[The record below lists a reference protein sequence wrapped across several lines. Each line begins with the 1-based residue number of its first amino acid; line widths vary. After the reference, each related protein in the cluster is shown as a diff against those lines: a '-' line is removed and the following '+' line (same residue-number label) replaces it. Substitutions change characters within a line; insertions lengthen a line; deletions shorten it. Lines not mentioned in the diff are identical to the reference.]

1 MNTPSEAAT
10 TKTFR
15 LSKRLTVEI
24 TVGPAGMVCEWA
36 PTMPKTL
43 TAAEL
48 KAYRLARHEMLEHL
62 AGRLGGGV
70 VCVEL

>member
-1 MNTPSEAAT
+1 MRSPSESAT
-10 TKTFR
+10 CKTFR

-43 TAAEL
+43 TASEL
-48 KAYRLARHEMLEHL
+48 KAYRRARDEMLAHL
-62 AGRLGGGV
+62 AGRLGGNV